1 MTQQQQ
7 HYISLQPSEGI
18 LVQAA
23 ANILAGYIA
32 SGQCTPDNEDQF
44 MKKAIK
50 QAIRIARITDEA
62 VQADKELM

>member
-1 MTQQQQ
+1 
-7 HYISLQPSEGI
+7 
-18 LVQAA
+18 
-23 ANILAGYIA
+23 
-32 SGQCTPDNEDQF
+32 